1 VTSAARRDVGTGIV
15 LVAFGAAVAAGALT
29 IPPGVQ
35 TDPLGPRV
43 FPAALGAGIAVCG
56 LLLGAGAFLYP
67 GGPGPAAAFG
77 EPPPEEPGAP
87 FSPWRLAGAI
97 VATGGYL
104 LVFDPLG
111 YLLSTPAY
119 VAAILAVH
127 GGASRTAGLAAPLL
141 VTAALY
147 AAFRFGLGIP
157 IPPGVLEPVL
167 PW

>member
-1 VTSAARRDVGTGIV
+1 MTGAARRDVGTGIV
-15 LVAFGAAVAAGALT
+15 LIVFGAAVVAVALT

-56 LLLGAGAFLYP
+56 LLLGAGALVRP
-67 GGPGPAAAFG
+67 GDAGPAAAFG
-77 EPPPEEPGAP
+77 EPPAEEPGAP
-87 FSPWRLAGAI
+87 LSPWRLGGAI
-97 VATGGYL
+97 VATGAYL

-127 GGASRTAGLAAPLL
+127 GGASRTAWLAAPPL

-157 IPPGVLEPVL
+157 VPPGVLEPVL

>member
-1 VTSAARRDVGTGIV
+1 MTPEVRREMGIGGV
-15 LVAFGAAVAAGALT
+15 LVALGSAVVAVAMT

-56 LLLGAGAFLYP
+56 VLLGLGALARP
-67 GGPGPAAAFG
+67 GDPGRVAAFG
-77 EPPPEEPGAP
+77 EPLPEEPAAP

-97 VATGGYL
+97 VVTGAYL
-104 LVFDPLG
+104 VAFEPLG
-111 YLLSTPAY
+111 YLLATPAY

-127 GGASRTAGLAAPLL
+127 GGGSRTAWLAAPPL
-141 VTAALY
+141 VTVALY

-157 IPPGVLEPVL
+157 VPVGILEPVL